1 MALRK
6 VWRSLD
12 EPTVGSAPE
21 RYGYYELGDGSG
33 QLIGRGVGVLRDDL
47 KEVLAYGDA
56 AQVRW
61 EVAASREHAE
71 RIADEHE

>member
-6 VWRSLD
+6 AWRTLD
-12 EPTVGSAPE
+12 ASTVGSAPE

-33 QLIGRGVGVLRDDL
+33 ERIGRGVGVLRDEL
-47 KEVLAYGDA
+47 KEVMAYGDA

-61 EVAASREHAE
+61 EAATSREHAE
-71 RIADEHE
+71 RIAESHE